1 MTTLPPTAPDP
12 ELELALELREHELA
26 GRLHRF
32 EVDRRDFLKTL
43 GGGLLVCLWAP
54 AARAQGAGA
63 AIAAAPGS
71 SESGRGG
78 GGHELPRELGAW
90 LHIDPDGR
98 VTVFTG
104 KVEMG
109 QNIRTSLAQQVAE
122 ELRVPLDAVRMVMG
136 DTALTPWD
144 AGTFG
149 SRTTPTM
156 APQLRAAAATAREML
171 VDLAA
176 QRWQAPRGTL
186 VADAGRIVNP
196 ASRRSLGYG
205 ELTRGLDPRAA
216 VKTVLAPGTAGTA
229 GTADAP
235 QAAAAPTA
243 AAPAAAARSA
253 ASRSAPPRTAVPPS
267 AAPLTAA
274 AAWKIAGTPA
284 AKVGGRDFVTG
295 KHQYTSDL
303 VRPGMLHGKM
313 LRPAGFQAAL
323 VSLDAGRAEQLPG
336 VRIVRDGDFAG
347 AVAPDAWTARRA
359 IAALDAR
366 WKVPPQPSN
375 RELFDLLRQPG
386 GAGERGDAG
395 AHVTGSVEQ
404 AAASADIRLEQT
416 YTVEYIAHA
425 PLEPRAAVAEWE
437 GPRLTVWTGTQ
448 RPFAVRD
455 ELAEAFRIPAER
467 VRVIVPDTG
476 SAYGGKH
483 TGDAAVEAARLAKAA
498 GRPVKL
504 VWTRE
509 EEFTWAYFRPAG
521 VIEVRSA
528 ARRDGTVVAWELHN
542 HNSGPAAIGT
552 PYEVA
557 NQRIQFHPARSP
569 LRQGSYR
576 GLAATANHFARESHM
591 DELAHAAGMDPLAL
605 RLENLVEPRLRAV
618 FEAAAAKFGWGKRQP
633 GPGHGFGIAGGTEKG
648 GFVATC
654 AEIEVEPEGRRVRLR
669 RVVEAFECGA
679 VVNPN
684 GLRNQVEGAVVQAIG
699 GALFEAVEFENG
711 RITNARFAKYRVPRF
726 SDVPEIE
733 VVILDRRDLP
743 SAGAGET
750 PLVTLAPAVAN
761 AIFAATGL
769 RLRRLPLAPHGL
781 ADTAPA

>member
-1 MTTLPPTAPDP
+1 MTLAAPDP
-12 ELELALELREHELA
+12 ELDRELREHELA

-32 EVDRRDFLKTL
+32 EVDRRDFLKAL
-43 GGGLLVCLWAP
+43 GGGLLVWLWAP
-54 AARAQGAGA
+54 AAQAESAAA

-78 GGHELPRELGAW
+78 GHELPRELSAW
-90 LHIDPDGR
+90 LHIDPDGH

-104 KVEMG
+104 KVEVG

-176 QRWQAPRGTL
+176 QRWNAPRGTL
-186 VADAGRIVNP
+186 LADAGRVVNP
-196 ASRRSLGYG
+196 ATRRSLGYG

-216 VKTVLAPGTAGTA
+216 VKTVSVAGT
-229 GTADAP
+229 P
-235 QAAAAPTA
+235 
-243 AAPAAAARSA
+243 PA
-253 ASRSAPPRTAVPPS
+253 
-267 AAPLTAA
+267 AAPLTATPLA

-295 KHQYTSDL
+295 RHRYTSDL

-313 LRPAGFQAAL
+313 LRPAGFQATL

-347 AVAPDAWTARRA
+347 AVAPDAGTARRA

-395 AHVTGSVEQ
+395 AHVAGSVEQ
-404 AAASADIRLEQT
+404 AAGSADIRLERT

-455 ELAEAFRIPAER
+455 ELAEAFRIPAEQ

-552 PYEVA
+552 PYEIA

-605 RLENLVEPRLRAV
+605 RLKNLAEPRLRAV
-618 FEAAAAKFGWGKRQP
+618 LEVAAAKFGWGTRQP
-633 GPGHGFGIAGGTEKG
+633 GPGRGFGIAGGTEKG

-654 AEIEVEPEGRRVRLR
+654 AEIEVEPGDRRVRLR

-733 VVILDRRDLP
+733 VVILDRQDLP

-761 AIFAATGL
+761 AIFAATGI
-769 RLRRLPLAPHGL
+769 RLRSLPLAPHGL
-781 ADTAPA
+781 GDRAPA